1 MTRFIIRTFKD
12 IFSNFF
18 LSAVTIVTIAFAVLI
33 VSAFLLFFVNV
44 EALLNSWVEDI
55 RIMAYLNKDVPG
67 DEISE
72 LQFRI
77 EAIDGVKSVRFVSK
91 EEALEELK
99 TQLKHQ
105 ASLLS
110 HLKTNPLPDAF
121 EVRVS
126 REFQSWDKTET
137 IAVRIGAMPQVADVE
152 YGQQW
157 LEKFTGFFNLF
168 RLAASA
174 MAGIFF
180 MAAVFFVAN
189 TIRLVLY
196 SRREEIEIMQLVGA
210 SDGFIKGPIY
220 LIGMFQGALGGAFGL
235 LTLMLAFRFLESNIG
250 HTLSGIRI
258 CFLPPVM
265 QLCIVIGSILIGWLG
280 CYLSLRRFLK

>member
-1 MTRFIIRTFKD
+1 
-12 IFSNFF
+12 
-18 LSAVTIVTIAFAVLI
+18 
-33 VSAFLLFFVNV
+33 
-44 EALLNSWVEDI
+44 
-55 RIMAYLNKDVPG
+55 
-67 DEISE
+67 
-72 LQFRI
+72 
-77 EAIDGVKSVRFVSK
+77 
-91 EEALEELK
+91 
-99 TQLKHQ
+99 
-105 ASLLS
+105 
-110 HLKTNPLPDAF
+110 
-121 EVRVS
+121 
-126 REFQSWDKTET
+126 
-137 IAVRIGAMPQVADVE
+137 VE

-220 LIGMFQGALGGAFGL
+220 VIGMFQGALGGVFGL

-250 HTLSGIRI
+250 TTLSGIRI

-265 QLCIVIGSILIGWLG
+265 QLCIVIGSIIIGWLG